1 MEKEKCII
9 CGGVNCNRNS
19 NIMFEKIK
27 CNEGFKFD
35 INLDVFALKS
45 EERIRI
51 SNLIV
56 EDMLAHP
63 ITPPKL
69 KQYVYR
75 QDDILIDKEG
85 TYNLFVMLKN
95 YPSNISNR
103 IDRSLVNF
111 ANRYPKYGSIVNLD
125 SLTANLLFVDSDD
138 FFTETNGLLVMLN
151 EMQYLSKT
159 IGSSTHFMISAKGW
173 DRIEKVRSL
182 NTTSKSAFI
191 AISFDDKTLET
202 RESIRN
208 AISSCGFSPVLI
220 NEKEHNN
227 QIVPEIL
234 FEIQKSKFVVVDV
247 SLGNYGAYFEAGF
260 GTALGKEVIVCC
272 RSKEFNSIDA
282 GIKPHFD
289 ISQKSMVIWEDFED
303 LMNRLSARIRATIR

>member
-1 MEKEKCII
+1 MEEEKCIV
-9 CGGVNCNRNS
+9 CGGVDCKRIPNP
-19 NIMFEKIK
+19 MFDRIVCKES
-27 CNEGFKFD
+27 FKFD
-35 INLDVFALKS
+35 INPDVFNLKR
-45 EERIRI
+45 EEKTKI
-51 SNLIV
+51 SNLII

-63 ITPPKL
+63 ITPPKIR
-69 KQYVYR
+69 QYEYR
-75 QDDILIDKEG
+75 QDDILIDIAG
-85 TYNLFVMLKN
+85 TFNLFVMLKN

-111 ANRYPKYGSIVNLD
+111 ANRYPKYGSIVNAD
-125 SLTANLLFVDSDD
+125 SLTANLLFTDSDD
-138 FFTETNGLLVMLN
+138 YFTESNGLLVMLN

-159 IGSSTHFMISAKGW
+159 IGSSAHFMISAKGW

-182 NTTSKSAFI
+182 NTSSKSAFI
-191 AISFDDKTLET
+191 AISFDEKTLET
-202 RESIRN
+202 RENIRN

-247 SLGNYGAYFEAGF
+247 TLGNYGAYFEAGY

-272 RSKEFNSIDA
+272 RSKEFNSNVA

-289 ISQKSMVIWEDFED
+289 ISQKSMVIWEDFND
-303 LMNRLSARIRATIR
+303 LERRLTARIKATIR